1 MIPKNF
7 SLRFNPKGWKYKM
20 SWVLILGA
28 KSDIAKAIAHR
39 FAKAGHNLYLAARNA
54 DQLNNSISDLQI
66 RYPIKAKN
74 LEWDAHHQEK
84 HGDFYDSLEP
94 KPDVIIAVAGYM
106 GEQKKAQEDIQER
119 KLIIDTNYSGI
130 VSLLEWAA
138 RDFEQKNSGFIIG
151 ISSVAGDRGRQSNYL
166 YGSAKAAFTSYLS
179 GLRNR
184 LYPAQVQVLTVKPG
198 FVATAM
204 TQGMDL
210 PRLLTASPEKVAK
223 DVFKAYK
230 KKKCVIYT
238 PWYWRWIMA
247 IIKGVPEK
255 IFRKLK
261 L

>member
-1 MIPKNF
+1 MTPRDA
-7 SLRFNPKGWKYKM
+7 LLPFNPKGWKYNM

-39 FAKAGHNLYLAARNA
+39 YGKAGYHLYLAARNA
-54 DQLNNSISDLQI
+54 DQLRDSVSDLQI
-66 RYPIKAKN
+66 RYPIKAKA
-74 LEWDAHHQEK
+74 LEWNAHHQDE
-84 HGDFYDSLEP
+84 HGDFYESLDP

-106 GEQKKAQEDIQER
+106 GEQKKAQADLQER
-119 KLIIDTNYSGI
+119 KLIIDTNYSGL
-130 VSLLEWAA
+130 VTLLEWAA
-138 RDFEQKNSGFIIG
+138 KDFEQKKSGFIIG

-166 YGSAKAAFTSYLS
+166 YGSAKAAFTCYLS

-184 LYPAQVQVLTVKPG
+184 LYPSQVQVLTVKPG
-198 FVATAM
+198 FVATAI
-204 TQGMDL
+204 TQDMDL

-223 DVFKAYK
+223 DVFKAFK

-247 IIKGVPEK
+247 VIKGIPEK